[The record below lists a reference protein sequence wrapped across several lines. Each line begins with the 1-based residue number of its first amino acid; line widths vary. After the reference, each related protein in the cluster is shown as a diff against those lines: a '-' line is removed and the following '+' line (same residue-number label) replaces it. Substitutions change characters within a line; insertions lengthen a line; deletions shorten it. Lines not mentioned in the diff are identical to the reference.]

1 MDIRVAAIRE
11 DTMVGRGSCTLTDE
25 TFSDEELT
33 YWLDEDEVYT
43 TKGAVEWARDYE
55 HLKIE
60 MAVEY
65 ESPTAM
71 DRLQEWKN
79 NLDKN
84 PVRC

>member
-1 MDIRVAAIRE
+1 MDNRVKAIRE
-11 DTMVGRGSCTLTDE
+11 DMMVGQGSCTLTDE

-55 HLKIE
+55 RLKIE
-60 MAVEY
+60 MAVEC

-71 DRLQEWKN
+71 AHLREWN
-79 NLDKN
+79 ANLDKY
-84 PVRC
+84 PVAC

>member
-1 MDIRVAAIRE
+1 MDVRVAAIRE
-11 DTMVGRGSCTLTDE
+11 DIMVGRGSCTLTDE
-25 TFSDEELT
+25 TFSDGELT

-55 HLKIE
+55 RLKIE

-71 DRLQEWKN
+71 ARLQEWKN